1 MGRAPKYAKA
11 TDANQKEIVRLLN
24 EIPGV
29 KAIVIG
35 DPVDLLVGY
44 QCKNYLF
51 ELKDGGKKD
60 YEHRYTAK
68 QKEFLKSW
76 PGQVRVAKCF
86 DEILGVLMDSYNNAK
101 GKNHE

>member
-1 MGRAPKYAKA
+1 MPRPPKYAKA

-29 KAIVIG
+29 RAVVIG

-44 QCKNYLF
+44 KAKNYLV
-51 ELKDGGKKD
+51 ELKDGSKPD

-68 QKEFLKSW
+68 QREFLKSW
-76 PGQVRVAKCF
+76 PGQVRVAKSF
-86 DEILGVLMDSYNNAK
+86 EEVLDLLMGSYIS
-101 GKNHE
+101 